1 MVWFPVQKRPAG
13 SCQRTI
19 RAVETGADIMMT
31 DPIADLL
38 TRIRN
43 AIRVER
49 PYVDMPSS
57 KMKLRLAEVLHR
69 EGYVWD
75 SEVIEGDPVSTLRI
89 NLKYGPNGE
98 HLIEHIERLSK
109 PGRRVY
115 VGVKELKDVR
125 QGTGISVLSTPNG
138 LLSNREARE
147 QGVGGELL
155 CQLW

>member
-1 MVWFPVQKRPAG
+1 
-13 SCQRTI
+13 
-19 RAVETGADIMMT
+19 MT

-43 AIRVER
+43 AVRVER
-49 PYVDMPSS
+49 PYVDMPLS

-69 EGYVWD
+69 EGFVWD
-75 SEVIEGDPVSTLRI
+75 SEVIEGTPVSTLRI

-98 HLIEHIERLSK
+98 HLIEHIERLSR

-115 VGVKELKDVR
+115 LGVGELREVR
-125 QGTGISVLSTPNG
+125 QGTGISVLSTPKG
-138 LLSNREARE
+138 LLSNREARQ

>member
-1 MVWFPVQKRPAG
+1 
-13 SCQRTI
+13 
-19 RAVETGADIMMT
+19 MMT

-38 TRIRN
+38 TRVRN
-43 AIRVER
+43 AVRVEK
-49 PYVDMPSS
+49 PFVDMPLS
-57 KMKLRLAEVLHR
+57 KMKSRLAEVLLR
-69 EGYVWD
+69 EGYVWE

-98 HLIEHIERLSK
+98 HLIEHIERVSK

-115 VGVKELKDVR
+115 VGVRELKEVR
-125 QGTGISVLSTPNG
+125 QGTGISVLSTPKG

-155 CQLW
+155 CQIW

>member
-1 MVWFPVQKRPAG
+1 
-13 SCQRTI
+13 
-19 RAVETGADIMMT
+19 MT

-43 AIRVER
+43 AVRVEL
-49 PYVDMPSS
+49 PYVDMPLS
-57 KMKLRLAEVLHR
+57 KMKLRLAAVLHR
-69 EGYVWD
+69 EGFVWD
-75 SEVIEGDPVSTLRI
+75 SEVIEGTPVSTLRI

-98 HLIEHIERLSK
+98 HLIEHIERLSR

-115 VGVKELKDVR
+115 LGVGELREVR
-125 QGTGISVLSTPNG
+125 QGTGISVLSTPKG
-138 LLSNREARE
+138 LLSNREARQ

>member
-1 MVWFPVQKRPAG
+1 
-13 SCQRTI
+13 
-19 RAVETGADIMMT
+19 MMT

-43 AIRVER
+43 AVRVER
-49 PYVDMPSS
+49 PYVDMPLS

-69 EGYVWD
+69 EGFVWD
-75 SEVIEGDPVSTLRI
+75 SEVIEGTPVSTLRI

-98 HLIEHIERLSK
+98 HLIEHIERLSR

-115 VGVKELKDVR
+115 LGVGELREVR
-125 QGTGISVLSTPNG
+125 QGTGISVLSTPKG
-138 LLSNREARE
+138 LLSNREARQ

>member
-1 MVWFPVQKRPAG
+1 
-13 SCQRTI
+13 
-19 RAVETGADIMMT
+19 MMT

-43 AIRVER
+43 AVRVER
-49 PYVDMPSS
+49 PYVDVPLS
-57 KMKLRLAEVLHR
+57 RLKARIVDVLHR

-75 SEVIEGDPVSTLRI
+75 SEVIEGQPVSTLRI

-98 HLIEHIERLSK
+98 HLIEHIERISR

-115 VGVKELKDVR
+115 VGVRDLREIR
-125 QGTGISVLSTPNG
+125 QGTGVSILSTPRG
-138 LLSNREARE
+138 VLSNREARE

-155 CQLW
+155 CQVW

>member
-1 MVWFPVQKRPAG
+1 
-13 SCQRTI
+13 
-19 RAVETGADIMMT
+19 MMT

-43 AIRVER
+43 AVRVER
-49 PYVDMPSS
+49 PYVDVPLS

-69 EGYVWD
+69 EGFVWD
-75 SEVIEGDPVSTLRI
+75 SEVIEGTPVSTLRI

-98 HLIEHIERLSK
+98 HLIEHIERLSR

-115 VGVKELKDVR
+115 LGVSELREVR
-125 QGTGISVLSTPNG
+125 QGTGISILSTPKG
-138 LLSNREARE
+138 LLSNREARQ

>member
-1 MVWFPVQKRPAG
+1 
-13 SCQRTI
+13 
-19 RAVETGADIMMT
+19 MT

-43 AIRVER
+43 AVRVER
-49 PYVDMPSS
+49 PYVDVPLS

-69 EGYVWD
+69 EGFVWD
-75 SEVIEGDPVSTLRI
+75 SEVIEGTPVATLRI

-98 HLIEHIERLSK
+98 HLIEHIERLSR

-115 VGVKELKDVR
+115 LGVSELREVR
-125 QGTGISVLSTPNG
+125 QGTGISILSTPKG
-138 LLSNREARE
+138 LLSNREAR
-147 QGVGGELL
+147 QQSVGGELL

>member
-1 MVWFPVQKRPAG
+1 
-13 SCQRTI
+13 
-19 RAVETGADIMMT
+19 MT

-43 AIRVER
+43 AVRVER
-49 PYVDMPSS
+49 PYVDVPLS

-69 EGYVWD
+69 EGFVWD
-75 SEVIEGDPVSTLRI
+75 SEVIEGTPVSTLRI

-98 HLIEHIERLSK
+98 HLIEHIERLSR

-115 VGVKELKDVR
+115 LGASELREVR
-125 QGTGISVLSTPNG
+125 QGTGISILSTPKG
-138 LLSNREARE
+138 LLSNREARQ

>member
-1 MVWFPVQKRPAG
+1 
-13 SCQRTI
+13 
-19 RAVETGADIMMT
+19 MMT

-38 TRIRN
+38 TRVRN
-43 AIRVER
+43 AVRVEK
-49 PYVDMPSS
+49 PFVDMPLS
-57 KMKLRLAEVLHR
+57 KMKARIAEVLVR
-69 EGYVWD
+69 EGYVWE
-75 SEVIEGDPVSTLRI
+75 SEVIDGDPVSTLRI

-115 VGVKELKDVR
+115 VGVQELKDVR
-125 QGTGISVLSTPNG
+125 QGTGISVLSTPKG

>member
-1 MVWFPVQKRPAG
+1 MKWWY
-13 SCQRTI
+13 S
-19 RAVETGADIMMT
+19 MMT

-43 AIRVER
+43 AVRVER
-49 PYVDMPSS
+49 PYVDMPLS

-69 EGYVWD
+69 EGFVWD
-75 SEVIEGDPVSTLRI
+75 SEVIEGTPVSTLRI

-98 HLIEHIERLSK
+98 HLIEHIERLSR

-115 VGVKELKDVR
+115 LGVGELREVR
-125 QGTGISVLSTPNG
+125 QGTGISVLSTPKG
-138 LLSNREARE
+138 LLSNREARQ

>member
-1 MVWFPVQKRPAG
+1 
-13 SCQRTI
+13 
-19 RAVETGADIMMT
+19 MT

-43 AIRVER
+43 AVRVER
-49 PYVDMPSS
+49 PYVDVPLS

-69 EGYVWD
+69 EGFVWD
-75 SEVIEGDPVSTLRI
+75 SEVIEGTPVATLRI

-98 HLIEHIERLSK
+98 HLIEHIERLSR

-115 VGVKELKDVR
+115 LGVSELREVR
-125 QGTGISVLSTPNG
+125 QGTGISILSTPKG
-138 LLSNREARE
+138 LLSNREARQ

>member
-1 MVWFPVQKRPAG
+1 
-13 SCQRTI
+13 
-19 RAVETGADIMMT
+19 MMT

-43 AIRVER
+43 AVRVER
-49 PYVDMPSS
+49 PYVDVPLS

-69 EGYVWD
+69 EGFVWD
-75 SEVIEGDPVSTLRI
+75 SEVIEGTPVSTLRI

-98 HLIEHIERLSK
+98 HLIEHIERLSR

-115 VGVKELKDVR
+115 LGVSELREVR
-125 QGTGISVLSTPNG
+125 QGTGISILSTPKG
-138 LLSNREARE
+138 LLSNREAR
-147 QGVGGELL
+147 QQSVGGELL

>member
-1 MVWFPVQKRPAG
+1 
-13 SCQRTI
+13 
-19 RAVETGADIMMT
+19 MMT

-38 TRIRN
+38 TRVRN
-43 AIRVER
+43 AVRVEK
-49 PYVDMPSS
+49 PFVDMPLS
-57 KMKLRLAEVLHR
+57 KMKSRLAEVLLR
-69 EGYVWD
+69 EGYVWE

-98 HLIEHIERLSK
+98 HLIEHIERVSK

-115 VGVKELKDVR
+115 VGVGELKEVR
-125 QGTGISVLSTPNG
+125 QGTGISVLSTPKG

-155 CQLW
+155 CQIW

>member
-1 MVWFPVQKRPAG
+1 
-13 SCQRTI
+13 
-19 RAVETGADIMMT
+19 MMT
-31 DPIADLL
+31 DPISDML
-38 TRIRN
+38 TRVRN

-49 PYVDMPSS
+49 PHVDMPLSM
-57 KMKLRLAEVLHR
+57 MKQRLSEVLHR
-69 EGYVWD
+69 EGYVWE
-75 SEVIEGDPVSTLRI
+75 SEVLPGEPVSTLRI

-115 VGVKELKDVR
+115 VGVRELKEVR
-125 QGTGISVLSTPNG
+125 QGTGISVLSTPRG
-138 LLSNREARE
+138 LLSNREARQ

>member
-1 MVWFPVQKRPAG
+1 
-13 SCQRTI
+13 
-19 RAVETGADIMMT
+19 MT

-43 AIRVER
+43 AVRVER
-49 PYVDMPSS
+49 PYVDMPLS
-57 KMKLRLAEVLHR
+57 KMKLRLAAVLHR
-69 EGYVWD
+69 EGFVWE
-75 SEVIEGDPVSTLRI
+75 SEVIEGTPVSTLRI

-115 VGVKELKDVR
+115 IGVGDLREVR
-125 QGTGISVLSTPNG
+125 QGTGISVLSTPKG
-138 LLSNREARE
+138 LLSNREARQ

>member
-1 MVWFPVQKRPAG
+1 
-13 SCQRTI
+13 
-19 RAVETGADIMMT
+19 MT

-43 AIRVER
+43 AVRVER
-49 PYVDMPSS
+49 PYVDVPLS

-69 EGYVWD
+69 EGFVWD
-75 SEVIEGDPVSTLRI
+75 SEVIEGTPVSTLRI

-98 HLIEHIERLSK
+98 HLIEHIERLSR

-115 VGVKELKDVR
+115 LGASELREVR
-125 QGTGISVLSTPNG
+125 QGTGISILSTPKG
-138 LLSNREARE
+138 LLSNREAR
-147 QGVGGELL
+147 QQSVGGELL

>member
-1 MVWFPVQKRPAG
+1 
-13 SCQRTI
+13 
-19 RAVETGADIMMT
+19 MT
-31 DPIADLL
+31 DPIADFL

-43 AIRVER
+43 AVRVER
-49 PYVDMPSS
+49 PFVEMPLS
-57 KMKLRLAEVLHR
+57 KMKMHLAAVLHR

-75 SEVIEGDPVSTLRI
+75 SEVVEGEPVSTLRV

-115 VGVKELKDVR
+115 VGVSELKDVR
-125 QGTGISVLSTPNG
+125 QGTGISVLSTPKG
-138 LLSNREARE
+138 LLSNREARQ

>member
-1 MVWFPVQKRPAG
+1 
-13 SCQRTI
+13 
-19 RAVETGADIMMT
+19 MMT

-43 AIRVER
+43 AVRVER
-49 PYVDMPSS
+49 PYVDVPLS

-69 EGYVWD
+69 EGFVWD
-75 SEVIEGDPVSTLRI
+75 SEVIEGTPVATLRI

-98 HLIEHIERLSK
+98 HLIEHIERLSR

-115 VGVKELKDVR
+115 LGVSELREVR
-125 QGTGISVLSTPNG
+125 QGTGISILSTPKG
-138 LLSNREARE
+138 LLSNREARQ

>member
-1 MVWFPVQKRPAG
+1 M
-13 SCQRTI
+13 
-19 RAVETGADIMMT
+19 
-31 DPIADLL
+31 
-38 TRIRN
+38 
-43 AIRVER
+43 ER
-49 PYVDMPSS
+49 PFVDVPMS
-57 KMKLRLAEVLHR
+57 KMKENLAQVLHR

-75 SEVIEGDPVSTLRI
+75 SEVIEGRPVSTLRI

-98 HLIEHIERLSK
+98 HLIEHIERVSK

-115 VGVKELKDVR
+115 MGVRELKDVR
-125 QGTGISVLSTPNG
+125 QGTGISVLSTPKG

>member
-1 MVWFPVQKRPAG
+1 
-13 SCQRTI
+13 
-19 RAVETGADIMMT
+19 MMT

-43 AIRVER
+43 AVRVER
-49 PYVDMPSS
+49 PYVDVPLS

-69 EGYVWD
+69 EGFVWD
-75 SEVIEGDPVSTLRI
+75 SEVIEGTPVATLRI

-98 HLIEHIERLSK
+98 HLIEHIERLSR

-115 VGVKELKDVR
+115 LGASELREVR
-125 QGTGISVLSTPNG
+125 QGTGISILSTPKG
-138 LLSNREARE
+138 LLSNREAR
-147 QGVGGELL
+147 QQSVGGELL

>member
-1 MVWFPVQKRPAG
+1 
-13 SCQRTI
+13 
-19 RAVETGADIMMT
+19 MT

-43 AIRVER
+43 AVRVER
-49 PYVDMPSS
+49 PYVDMPLS

-69 EGYVWD
+69 EGFVWD
-75 SEVIEGDPVSTLRI
+75 SEVIEGTPVSTLRI

-98 HLIEHIERLSK
+98 HLIEHIERLSR

-115 VGVKELKDVR
+115 LGVSELREVR
-125 QGTGISVLSTPNG
+125 QGTGISILSTPKG
-138 LLSNREARE
+138 LLSNREARQ

>member
-1 MVWFPVQKRPAG
+1 
-13 SCQRTI
+13 
-19 RAVETGADIMMT
+19 MMT
-31 DPIADLL
+31 DPIADFL

-43 AIRVER
+43 AVRVER
-49 PYVDMPSS
+49 PFVDMPLS
-57 KMKLRLAEVLHR
+57 KMKMRLAEVLHR

-75 SEVIEGDPVSTLRI
+75 SEVIEGEPVSTLRI

-115 VGVKELKDVR
+115 VGVRELREVR
-125 QGTGISVLSTPNG
+125 QGTGISVLSTPKG
-138 LLSNREARE
+138 LLSNREAR
-147 QGVGGELL
+147 QQSVGGELL

>member
-1 MVWFPVQKRPAG
+1 
-13 SCQRTI
+13 
-19 RAVETGADIMMT
+19 MMT

-43 AIRVER
+43 AVRVER
-49 PYVDMPSS
+49 PYVDVPLS

-69 EGYVWD
+69 EGFVWD
-75 SEVIEGDPVSTLRI
+75 SEVIEGTPVSTLRI

-98 HLIEHIERLSK
+98 HLIEHIERLSR

-115 VGVKELKDVR
+115 LGASELREVR
-125 QGTGISVLSTPNG
+125 QGTGISILSTPKG
-138 LLSNREARE
+138 LLSNREAR
-147 QGVGGELL
+147 QQSVGGELL

>member
-1 MVWFPVQKRPAG
+1 
-13 SCQRTI
+13 
-19 RAVETGADIMMT
+19 MT

-43 AIRVER
+43 AVRVER
-49 PYVDMPSS
+49 PYVDVPLS

-69 EGYVWD
+69 EGFVWD
-75 SEVIEGDPVSTLRI
+75 SEVIEGTPVSTLRI

-98 HLIEHIERLSK
+98 HLIEHIERLSR

-115 VGVKELKDVR
+115 LGVSELREVR
-125 QGTGISVLSTPNG
+125 QGTGISILSTPKG
-138 LLSNREARE
+138 LLSNREARQ

>member
-1 MVWFPVQKRPAG
+1 
-13 SCQRTI
+13 
-19 RAVETGADIMMT
+19 MMT

-49 PYVDMPSS
+49 PYVEMPSS
-57 KMKLRLAEVLHR
+57 KMKLSLANVLHR
-69 EGYVWD
+69 EGFVWD
-75 SEVIEGDPVSTLRI
+75 SEVIDGEPVATLRI
-89 NLKYGPNGE
+89 NLKYGPDGE
-98 HLIEHIERLSK
+98 HLIEHIERLSR

-115 VGVKELKDVR
+115 VGVGELKDVR
-125 QGTGISVLSTPNG
+125 QGTGISVLSTPKG
-138 LLSNREARE
+138 LLSNREARQ

>member
-1 MVWFPVQKRPAG
+1 
-13 SCQRTI
+13 
-19 RAVETGADIMMT
+19 MMT
-31 DPIADLL
+31 DPIADFL

-43 AIRVER
+43 AVRVER
-49 PYVDMPSS
+49 PFVEMPLS
-57 KMKLRLAEVLHR
+57 KMKMHLAAVLHR

-75 SEVIEGDPVSTLRI
+75 SEVVEGEPVSTLRV

-115 VGVKELKDVR
+115 VGVSELKDVR
-125 QGTGISVLSTPNG
+125 QGTGISVLSTPKG
-138 LLSNREARE
+138 LLSNREARQ

>member
-1 MVWFPVQKRPAG
+1 
-13 SCQRTI
+13 
-19 RAVETGADIMMT
+19 MMT

-43 AIRVER
+43 AVRVER
-49 PYVDMPSS
+49 PYVDMPLS
-57 KMKLRLAEVLHR
+57 KMKLRLAAVLHR
-69 EGYVWD
+69 EGFVWD
-75 SEVIEGDPVSTLRI
+75 SEVIEGTPVSTLRI

-98 HLIEHIERLSK
+98 HLIEHIERLSR

-115 VGVKELKDVR
+115 LGVGELREVR
-125 QGTGISVLSTPNG
+125 QGTGISVLSTPKG
-138 LLSNREARE
+138 LLSNREARQ

>member
-1 MVWFPVQKRPAG
+1 
-13 SCQRTI
+13 
-19 RAVETGADIMMT
+19 MMT

-43 AIRVER
+43 AVRVER
-49 PYVDMPSS
+49 PYVDMPLS

-69 EGYVWD
+69 EGFVWD
-75 SEVIEGDPVSTLRI
+75 SEVIEGTPVSTLRI

-98 HLIEHIERLSK
+98 HLIEHIERLSR

-115 VGVKELKDVR
+115 LGVSELREVR
-125 QGTGISVLSTPNG
+125 QGTGISILSTPKG
-138 LLSNREARE
+138 LLSNREARQ